1 VRNAYASVHL
11 IAGTAAFVSY
21 TLLWIGALWGVV
33 LKNGWGFT
41 RVRHATIYGVHMVVT
56 LVGLTLGLVHAL
68 AQATPHAGVHPHP
81 GHPGGPVQLINVV
94 VPFTYPVNPI
104 GIGVGVLA
112 LELFIALMV
121 SVLVQRRLG
130 YHRWQQLHRLG
141 YVAYAL
147 VTAHMLLSGSD
158 MGSLPARL
166 LAVSTLVILLAAA
179 SATAVRDGAL
189 RRSRTG
195 DATAGGD
202 VVLNVD
208 PSRCVRYGFCVQEAP
223 ELFRLQTDGRLDY
236 RAAVPPD
243 SVERAL
249 HAAQACPARAVMLG
263 RRPTAVVM
271 AGEGSRRDPDV
282 GRPDLRPVSG
292 GRVEGRR

>member
-1 VRNAYASVHL
+1 VRDGYASVHL
-11 IAGTAAFVSY
+11 IAGTAAFLSY
-21 TLLWIGALWGVV
+21 GLLWIGTLWGVV

-41 RVRHATIYGVHMVVT
+41 RVRHTTIYGVHMVVT
-56 LVGLTLGLVHAL
+56 LLGLTLGVVHAL
-68 AQATPHAGVHPHP
+68 AQVAPHAGGHPHP

-94 VPFTYPVNPI
+94 IPFTYPVNPI
-104 GIGVGVLA
+104 GIGVGVIA
-112 LELFIALMV
+112 LELFIALIV

-147 VTAHMLLSGSD
+147 VTAHMIMSGSD

-179 SATAVRDGAL
+179 SATAVRNGAL
-189 RRSRTG
+189 RRSRTVA
-195 DATAGGD
+195 ATGRSD

-208 PSRCVRYGFCVQEAP
+208 PSRCVRYGFCAHEAP
-223 ELFRLQTDGRLDY
+223 ELFRLRTDGRLDY
-236 RAAVPPD
+236 RAAVPPEQ
-243 SVERAL
+243 VEQAL
-249 HAAQACPARAVMLG
+249 RAAQVCPVRAVMLG

-271 AGEGSRRDPDV
+271 AGEGTRPNPESD
-282 GRPDLRPVSG
+282 RPDLRPVSG
-292 GRVEGRR
+292 GRMER